1 MKTVIINADDIGM
14 HPAIDDGV
22 AALVAQGVVTA
33 ASVMALGN
41 PDRRALG
48 VMRQC
53 GASLGLHLDF
63 SSPLA
68 HAPRHGAHTFTTTMF
83 AAWSG
88 HLDRGRTR
96 KAIRYQIERFRELTG
111 SLPEFVDG
119 HDRVHQFPV
128 VRDALF
134 EELAEVMPG
143 QSICIRST
151 APQVWRGTR
160 AALIALGSGALER
173 MARRAGYL
181 HNTDF
186 YGVYDHSGRT
196 DLGRCWRGWF
206 ASQRASGA
214 LAMCH
219 PASAARG
226 LEPFRL
232 KEFSF
237 LGGPQFAELLAEYD
251 MRPMPWWRI

>member
-1 MKTVIINADDIGM
+1 M

-22 AALVAQGVVTA
+22 AALAAQGVVTA

-41 PDRRALG
+41 PDRRALD

-68 HAPRHGAHTFTTTMF
+68 HAPQHSAHTFTTTMF
-83 AAWSG
+83 AAWTG
-88 HLDRGRTR
+88 RLDHTRTR
-96 KAIRYQIERFRELTG
+96 KAIRYQITRYQELTG
-111 SLPEFVDG
+111 SQPDFVDG
-119 HDRVHQFPV
+119 HERVHQFPV
-128 VRDALF
+128 IRDALF

-143 QSICIRST
+143 RPLCVRST
-151 APQVWRGTR
+151 APQVWRGPR
-160 AALIALGSGALER
+160 AALAALGSGALQR
-173 MARRAGYL
+173 LARRAGYSY
-181 HNTDF
+181 NTDF
-186 YGVYDHSGRT
+186 YGVYNQSGAT
-196 DLGRCWRGWF
+196 DLARSWRGWF
-206 ASQRASGA
+206 ASQRLSGA

-219 PASAARG
+219 PASSART

-232 KEFSF
+232 HEFAF

-251 MRPMPWWRI
+251 MRPMPWWRV